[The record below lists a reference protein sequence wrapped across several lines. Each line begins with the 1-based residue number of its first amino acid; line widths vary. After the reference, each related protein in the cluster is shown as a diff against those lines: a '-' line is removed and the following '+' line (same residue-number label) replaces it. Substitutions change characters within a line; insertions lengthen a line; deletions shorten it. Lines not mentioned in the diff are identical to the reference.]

1 MRQAAGDNLR
11 DNPKLANPGTRIPV
25 ARFLCCVSESRC
37 ENATFHGVNYQF
49 MSLFSRVIFCVLSPA
64 PPHFCKTSQKPDF
77 DQWQAHCFCT
87 DCETPRMRRCKVN
100 LTDWY
105 AQTF

>member
-25 ARFLCCVSESRC
+25 APFLCCASESRC

-49 MSLFSRVIFCVLSPA
+49 MSLFHA
-64 PPHFCKTSQKPDF
+64 
-77 DQWQAHCFCT
+77 
-87 DCETPRMRRCKVN
+87 
-100 LTDWY
+100 
-105 AQTF
+105 